1 MINCKVWHLNL
12 SKQLNN
18 MYFFDLG
25 FTEEND
31 FAYWFSLNHIKKE
44 DRTEEQREQMR
55 DYIKKAA
62 ERRQLQR
69 KGCTIDERLLPAT
82 MYVTCEFDRT
92 VVLPDF
98 FQINSGYLIMSK
110 AFADVLLSCN
120 LGKTKIIPIRFFDLV
135 SQEYVN
141 ETTYYLLN
149 VAEKYQYFLP
159 KQSDPSLILAW
170 MNDDGTYYYSAPSN
184 YLYHQKYVYSSK
196 ALSCPVDLWNDP
208 TVNGSLFVSDK
219 LRKALQEKGFA
230 RERV

>member
-1 MINCKVWHLNL
+1 
-12 SKQLNN
+12 
-18 MYFFDLG
+18 
-25 FTEEND
+25 
-31 FAYWFSLNHIKKE
+31 
-44 DRTEEQREQMR
+44 
-55 DYIKKAA
+55 
-62 ERRQLQR
+62 
-69 KGCTIDERLLPAT
+69 
-82 MYVTCEFDRT
+82 
-92 VVLPDF
+92 
-98 FQINSGYLIMSK
+98 MSK

-170 MNDDGTYYYSAPSN
+170 MNDDGTYYYSAPSD

-219 LRKALQEKGFA
+219 LRKALQEKGFDTLVNLWKCQLA
-230 RERV
+230 DV